1 MMVLKKGCCQRCK
14 GVRKYKIGLLIEKAG
29 CNFVEACR
37 RANRITQRTVGL
49 GPQMGS
55 WPT

>member
-1 MMVLKKGCCQRCK
+1 MMVLKKGCCQRCR
-14 GVRKYKIGLLIEKAG
+14 GVRKNNIGLLIEKVG
-29 CNFVEACR
+29 CNFVEVWRC
-37 RANRITQRTVGL
+37 ANIITQRTVGL